1 MDTNS
6 WKRILMGVGVCV
18 LGAASLPAQ
27 TVRPDST
34 GTASPA
40 GADAAASD
48 SLWAAMGDSLLEQLN
63 VVTVRAQKP
72 LIQMEGDKVA
82 YDVQGDPDSKTDNTL
97 DMLRKVPMVTV
108 DGEDNIQVNG
118 SSKFK
123 VYINGK
129 PNNMVTNNPKEVLQS
144 MPASSIQK
152 IEVLTNPGARYDAEG
167 VTGILNIVTVGRM
180 GGYLVNLNG
189 IVANNAQG
197 GGVYATV
204 QKGKFT
210 TTVRYNYIHD
220 EGFTSHSRQE
230 RTAFD
235 SEDNHYMLSES
246 HSDRRNNLHM
256 GGLEASYEID
266 TLRLLTVSADL
277 FSINAH
283 SLSQSTSD
291 MWGRTPDALTGRL
304 PHTYSY
310 RGTGK
315 TRSTNTYIN
324 ASIDYQRTFKRNKD
338 ELLTIS
344 YYLSSSP
351 SDSRYENRYDTI
363 PTGRPLEQ
371 TILSSLQ
378 DLRSTN
384 ENSSWEHTFQADY
397 VNPITDMH
405 QIETGVKY
413 IIRRNGSEGNYYAS
427 DLGKGDYEYDP
438 ARSSKYDHNQDIL
451 AAYLSY
457 QLTWKR
463 LTATAGG
470 RYEHTFQK
478 MKYYQAGRP
487 DFSVGFDDV
496 VPTVQLTYKINDGSN
511 VRAGYSMRISRPGI
525 WNLDPYVDRNTPGYL
540 SFGNPDL
547 ETEKSHSFNL
557 SYSYFSAKFFMNLS
571 AFYTFVNNSIESY
584 SYLQN
589 DTLCTTYANIG
600 KNRSTGLSGYV
611 NYSPFT
617 GTRLF
622 GNASVSYSDYQSEE
636 MGLRNHGFTFRL
648 FGGLQQ
654 QLPWGFR
661 AGVFMGGSGK
671 GISLQGKSDGYF
683 WNSLTLSKEFLEKR
697 LNFTLALN
705 GFLNPY
711 QTSGSTQQTADFVS
725 SSSSRTFQCR
735 FGLRVSYRIGEL
747 KAAVKKARRGVS
759 NDDVKS
765 SSAGSQES
773 SPAGGEG
780 GV

>member
-1 MDTNS
+1 MNT
-6 WKRILMGVGVCV
+6 KK
-18 LGAASLPAQ
+18 LGTLSLLAGMCLYGLSASANEAWADSV
-27 TVRPDST
+27 TVAPSAT
-34 GTASPA
+34 GS
-40 GADAAASD
+40 
-48 SLWAAMGDSLLEQLN
+48 AAMDSLLATMADSLTSLD

-72 LIQMEGDKVA
+72 LIKMEADKVA
-82 YDVQGDPDSKTDNTL
+82 YDVQSDPDSKTDNTL
-97 DMLRKVPMVTV
+97 EMLRKVPYVTV

-180 GGYLVNLNG
+180 SGYMINFNG

-210 TTVRYNYIHD
+210 TTMRYNYIHD
-220 EGFTSHSRQE
+220 EGFTTRSRQE

-235 SEDNHYMLSES
+235 SEDNYYLLNEGSSNGRTNM
-246 HSDRRNNLHM
+246 HM
-256 GGLEASYEID
+256 GGIEASYEID
-266 TLRLLTVSADL
+266 TLRLLTVSGDMFFL
-277 FSINAH
+277 NNH
-283 SLSQSTSD
+283 SLSENSSN
-291 MWGRTPDALTGRL
+291 MWGREIDPLTGRR

-310 RGTGK
+310 RNAGMN
-315 TRSTNTYIN
+315 RSQSTYIN

-338 ELLTIS
+338 ELLTLS

-351 SDSRYENRYDTI
+351 SENRYENRYDTI
-363 PTGRPLEQ
+363 PTGRPLEE
-371 TILSSLQ
+371 TILASLQ
-378 DLRSTN
+378 NLRSTN

-405 QIETGVKY
+405 EIETGLKY
-413 IIRRNGSEGNYYAS
+413 IIRRNGSDGRYYSA
-427 DLGKGDYEYDP
+427 DLDKDNYEYD
-438 ARSSKYDHNQDIL
+438 AERSSQYDHNQDIL

-457 QLTWKR
+457 RLTWNR
-463 LTATAGG
+463 FTATVGG

-478 MKYYQAGRP
+478 MKYHQENHP

-496 VPTVQLTYKINDGSN
+496 VPSVLFTYKINDGSN
-511 VRAGYSMRISRPGI
+511 MRLGYNMRISRPGI
-525 WNLDPYVDRNTPGYL
+525 SFLDPYVDRNTPGYL

-547 ETEKSHSFNL
+547 DTEKSHSLNL
-557 SYSYFSAKFFMNLS
+557 SYSYFSAKIFMGLS
-571 AFYTFVNNSIESY
+571 AYYTFVNNSIESY

-600 KNRSTGLSGYV
+600 KSRSTGLSGYV
-611 NYSPFT
+611 NYSPFR
-617 GTRLF
+617 GTRIF
-622 GNASVSYSDYQSEE
+622 GNASLTYSDYESPE
-636 MGLRNHGFTFRL
+636 MNLRNHGFTYQV

-654 QLPWGFR
+654 QMPWGLR
-661 AGVFMGGSGK
+661 AGLFMGGSGG

-683 WNSLTLSKEFLEKR
+683 WNSLTLTKELLEKR
-697 LNFTLALN
+697 LNLTLGLN
-705 GFLNPY
+705 GIFNPY
-711 QTSGSTQQTADFVS
+711 QTSGSRQETTEFLAV
-725 SSSSRTFQCR
+725 SSSRTYQFR
-735 FGLRVSYRIGEL
+735 VGLRVSYRLGEL
-747 KAAVKKARRGVS
+747 KATVKKARRGVS

-765 SSAGSQES
+765 SDEGAQES
-773 SPAGGEG
+773 NSDAPSSGI
-780 GV
+780 